1 MDSAISLRPCRP
13 GDAAALAAVAQA
25 TFLETYAGVVDGQDI
40 LRHCQTVHAVA
51 AYEALLATPAVS
63 LFLAGMEPGGCPV
76 GYAMLSPPD
85 LPVSLQADDLELKRI
100 YVLHRL
106 HGAGV
111 GPALLDL
118 AVSTA
123 RASSAGR
130 LLLGAY
136 GGNDRAIA
144 FYRRNGFE
152 QVGVRQFQVGARL
165 YDDVVLAR
173 TL

>member
-13 GDAAALAAVAQA
+13 GDAPALAAVAQA

-40 LRHCQTVHAVA
+40 LRHCQTVHAPE
-51 AYEALLATPAVS
+51 AYETLLANPAVS
-63 LFLAGMEPGGCPV
+63 LFLAEMAPGASPV

-85 LPVSLQADDLELKRI
+85 LPVALAPGDLELKRI

-111 GPALLDL
+111 GPALLDA
-118 AVSTA
+118 AVAAA
-123 RASSAGR
+123 RDSGAGR

-152 QVGVRQFQVGARL
+152 QVGVRQFRVGARL